1 LRIDIGRPS
10 IGLLD
15 RWIEALL
22 DEERGD
28 RAFALSLIVYAVAW
42 TAYRV
47 VSTMPRDIHVDMA
60 EIYGWSRVLAFGYEK
75 HPPLSAAVV
84 RTWFTVLPVS
94 DLTFTLL
101 ATVNIAL
108 ALYVIWK
115 ICRLYMPRDRS
126 ALGVALLTL
135 VPFFNF
141 HSLKYN
147 ANSVMLPLWAAT
159 TYFFLLAYRSLRWQ
173 PALLAGLMA
182 GASIL
187 GKYWSIFLAA
197 GLGLAAIL
205 DRRRDRFFHSP
216 VPWIMTA
223 AGLAVIA
230 PHLAWLRE
238 SGYTSLEYAHG
249 RAIATAD
256 LSWLKDPAYLVE
268 SFGYVAVP
276 VVLAILLIRPQRDAW
291 KDMLWPDDDQ
301 RRLAINALALP
312 LLLPALASAAFGLA
326 LSPLWSLP
334 NWSLLP
340 VVLLSSPKVEVTR
353 DALRAGLAVASAL
366 TLGAFALSPVIAAVL
381 HATAEPRAEQ
391 YAATVAAQAL
401 EHWHKVTNRP
411 LVFIAGDVAVGPSVA
426 YYLGKRTRYIGIRPL
441 RTRNLFAFLGGV
453 FVCPTDDARCVET
466 GQRIADAHPGARR
479 VEITA
484 MRPLFGIPGPTL
496 RYMLTIAPP
505 PDKPTA
511 DKSGA
516 PLQ

>member
-1 LRIDIGRPS
+1 LPA
-10 IGLLD
+10 LLD
-15 RWIEALL
+15 RWIDALL

-28 RAFALSLIVYAVAW
+28 RAFAVSLIVYTAAW
-42 TAYRV
+42 TAYRT

-60 EIYGWSRVLAFGYEK
+60 EVFGWSRVLAFGYEK

-108 ALYVIWK
+108 ALYLIWK

-126 ALGVALLTL
+126 ALGVALITL

-159 TYFFLLAYRSLRWQ
+159 TYFFLVAYRSLRWQ
-173 PALLAGLMA
+173 PALFAGVMA

-197 GLGLAAIL
+197 GLGLAAII
-205 DRRRDRFFHSP
+205 DRRRGAFFRSP

-230 PHLAWLRE
+230 PHLAWLKE
-238 SGYTSLEYAHG
+238 SGYTSLEYARG
-249 RAIATAD
+249 RAIAGAD
-256 LSWLKDPAYLVE
+256 LSWFKDGAYLVE

-276 VVLAILLIRPQRDAW
+276 VVLAILLLRPRGEAC
-291 KDMLWPDDDQ
+291 KDMLWPEDDQ
-301 RRLAINALALP
+301 RRLAVKALALP
-312 LLLPALASAAFGLA
+312 LLLPALASAAFGFA

-381 HATAEPRAEQ
+381 HATAPPRAEQ
-391 YAATVAAQAL
+391 YGATVASQAL
-401 EHWHKVTNRP
+401 DHWRQLTRRP
-411 LVFIAGDVAVGPSVA
+411 LSLVAGDVALGPSVA
-426 YYLGKRTRYIGIRPL
+426 YYLGKRTRYIGYNPRRIDD
-441 RTRNLFAFLGGV
+441 LFAFRGGI
-453 FVCPTDDARCVET
+453 FVCPADDERCVDD
-466 GQRIADAHPGARR
+466 GKRVADRHPRASL
-479 VEITA
+479 VEITV
-484 MRPLFGIPGPTL
+484 MRSLFGVAGPSL
-496 RYMLTIAPP
+496 RYTLTIAPP
-505 PDKPTA
+505 PDKPQAT
-511 DKSGA
+511 KSGA
-516 PLQ
+516 PPQ

>member
-1 LRIDIGRPS
+1 M
-10 IGLLD
+10 D
-15 RWIEALL
+15 RWVDALL
-22 DEERGD
+22 GEERGD
-28 RAFALSLIVYAVAW
+28 RAFALSLIVYTAAW

-47 VSTMPRDIHVDMA
+47 VSTVPRDIHVDMA
-60 EIYGWSRVLAFGYEK
+60 EVFGWSRVLAFGYEK

-108 ALYVIWK
+108 ALYVVWK

-159 TYFFLLAYRSLRWQ
+159 TYFFLVAYRSLRWQ
-173 PALLAGLMA
+173 PALFAGVMA

-197 GLGLAAIL
+197 GLTLAAII
-205 DRRRDRFFHSP
+205 DRRRDRFFRSP
-216 VPWIMTA
+216 VPWIITF

-230 PHLAWLRE
+230 PHLAWLKQT
-238 SGYTSLEYAHG
+238 GYGSLEYARG
-249 RAIATAD
+249 RAIAGAD
-256 LSWLKDPAYLVE
+256 PDWFKDAAYLVE

-276 VVLAILLIRPQRDAW
+276 VVLAMVLLRPRREAF
-291 KDMLWPDDDQ
+291 KDMLWPVDDQ
-301 RRLAINALALP
+301 RRLAMKAFALP
-312 LLLPALASAAFGLA
+312 LLLPAVVSAIFGFA

-340 VVLLSSPKVEVTR
+340 VVLLSSPKIEVTR
-353 DALRAGLAVASAL
+353 DALRSGLATASAL
-366 TLGAFALSPVIAAVL
+366 TLGALALSPVVAAVI
-381 HATAEPRAEQ
+381 HATGEPRSEQ
-391 YAATVAAQAL
+391 YAATVASQVL
-401 EHWHKVTNRP
+401 QQWRQLTPRP
-411 LVFIAGDVAVGPSVA
+411 LVFVAGDVAVGPSVA
-426 YYLGKRTRYIGIRPL
+426 YYLGERTRYIGYNPRRL
-441 RTRNLFAFLGGV
+441 TDLLAFRGGI
-453 FVCPTDDARCVET
+453 FVCPADDVRCVEDANHV
-466 GQRIADAHPGARR
+466 ADVHPAASR

-496 RYMLTIAPP
+496 RYMLMIAPP
-505 PDKPTA
+505 PDKP
-511 DKSGA
+511 
-516 PLQ
+516 